1 VKLKMLLVAS
11 LAALSLGGVA
21 SPARAA
27 DECKGLR
34 VCLPVT
40 GPWVVVSTQGADWE
54 LACPLPRYVIGGTDA
69 RVAARDVDVSLRG
82 ETGSPVGPGVTT
94 LRSLLFH
101 GVRVGAG
108 AGTSSFQPFLGC
120 IPSSGGG
127 GRALTGITG
136 SGFGLKPSRP
146 VFSVVVTAPVVRRS
160 QTVRA
165 ACPAPARLVG
175 ATRAVG
181 FDQASPPTSAQRS
194 AVSIAGSAAA
204 GVVVARVTST
214 AAAGPRA
221 LVQVRALC
229 TRAR

>member
-1 VKLKMLLVAS
+1 VRPRALLVLC
-11 LAALSLGGVA
+11 LAALSLGVA
-21 SPARAA
+21 AAPARAA

-40 GPWVVVSTQGADWE
+40 GPWVVVSTKGADWE

-69 RVAARDVDVSLRG
+69 RVDARDVDVSFRG

-94 LRSLLFH
+94 LRSLDFH
-101 GVRVGAG
+101 GVRTRAG
-108 AGTSSFQPFLGC
+108 AGTAGFQPFLGC

-127 GRALTGITG
+127 GRALTAVTG
-136 SGFGLKPSRP
+136 PGFGLKPSRP

-175 ATRAVG
+175 VTRAVG
-181 FDQASPPTSAQRS
+181 FDQVPPPTSAQRG
-194 AVSIAGSAAA
+194 AVSIQGSVVGAAA
-204 GVVVARVTST
+204 LARVTAT
-214 AAAGPRA
+214 ASAGPHA

-229 TRAR
+229 ARAR

>member
-1 VKLKMLLVAS
+1 MRLKPFLVLC
-11 LAALSLGGVA
+11 LAALSVGAVA
-21 SPARAA
+21 APARAA

-54 LACPLPRYVIGGTDA
+54 LACPLARYVIGGTDA
-69 RVAARDVDVSLRG
+69 RVAANDVDVSFRG
-82 ETGSPVGPGVTT
+82 EIGSPVGPGVTT
-94 LRSLLFH
+94 LRSLDFH
-101 GVRVGAG
+101 GVRARAG
-108 AGTSSFQPFLGC
+108 VGTSSFQPFLGC
-120 IPSSGGG
+120 IPSNGGG
-127 GRALTGITG
+127 GRALTGVTG
-136 SGFGLKPSRP
+136 NGFGLKPSRP
-146 VFSVVVTAPVVRRS
+146 VFSIVVAARVVRRS

-175 ATRAVG
+175 ATHAVG
-181 FDQASPPTSAQRS
+181 FDQVPPPTSTQRA
-194 AVSIAGSAAA
+194 AVSVTHTVVA

-214 AAAGPRA
+214 ASAGPRA

>member
-1 VKLKMLLVAS
+1 VRAKTLLVLC
-11 LAALSLGGVA
+11 LAALSLGAVA
-21 SPARAA
+21 APARAA
-27 DECKGLR
+27 DECRGLR
-34 VCLPVT
+34 VCLPIT
-40 GPWVVVSTQGADWE
+40 GPWVVVSTKGADWE
-54 LACPLPRYVIGGTDA
+54 LSCPLRRYVIGGTDA

-94 LRSLLFH
+94 LSSLVFH
-101 GVRVGAG
+101 GVRVGVG
-108 AGTSSFQPFLGC
+108 AGTSSFRPFLGC

-127 GRALTGITG
+127 GRALTGVTG
-136 SGFGLKPSRP
+136 PGFGLKPSRP
-146 VFSVVVTAPVVRRS
+146 VFSVVVIAPVVRRS

-181 FDQASPPTSAQRS
+181 FDQAPPPTSAQRG
-194 AVSIAGSAAA
+194 AVSITGSVVAGAAI
-204 GVVVARVTST
+204 ARVTST
-214 AAAGPRA
+214 AEAGPRA